1 MPCVCFTKSFMQ
13 ADDLEYDTV
22 RSRVKS
28 YQTFTSALL
37 DTLALYENPKAAFLS
52 PHCLSTL
59 NLGIVFTSQCLIWSL
74 QWHVYANLLI
84 LVFAL
89 AIVRKRW
96 PHSEQEKW
104 RKKVHWLQSSWKN
117 MTCKSMSSQSIIF
130 FFSPTDISYVAV
142 HIFRKEK
149 NQ

>member
-74 QWHVYANLLI
+74 QRHVYANLLI

-96 PHSEQEKW
+96 SHSEQEKW
-104 RKKVHWLQSSWKN
+104 RKKCTDYNLPERTWLVNPWVH
-117 MTCKSMSSQSIIF
+117 SQSF
-130 FFSPTDISYVAV
+130 FFSPQLTFHTWQCTFSG
-142 HIFRKEK
+142 RKK